1 MEKKRSFFK
10 EIITIKE
17 TKDSLLRV
25 FGAGCTT
32 GIMLMVGYL
41 LNNMQIGTFGAL
53 GAFAFLYYQPIPT
66 KALM

>member
-25 FGAGCTT
+25 FGAGFTT
-32 GIMLMVGYL
+32 GIMLMAGY
-41 LNNMQIGTFGAL
+41 
-53 GAFAFLYYQPIPT
+53 
-66 KALM
+66 